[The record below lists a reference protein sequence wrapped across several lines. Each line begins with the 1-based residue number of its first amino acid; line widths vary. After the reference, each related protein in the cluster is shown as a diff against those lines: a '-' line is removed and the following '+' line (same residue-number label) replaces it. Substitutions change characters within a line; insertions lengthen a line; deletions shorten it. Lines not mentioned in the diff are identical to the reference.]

1 MCVGMAVIFWVLL
14 RMDNTNYL
22 LRGWRESLAGDN
34 AVVAGVAPVAG
45 AGEAA
50 GADEGALGFVKAGLP
65 VRWGVGMGAF
75 RAGLGGCREI
85 LI

>member
-14 RMDNTNYL
+14 RMDHTNYL

-34 AVVAGVAPVAG
+34 AVAAGVAPVAG
-45 AGEAA
+45 AA

-65 VRWGVGMGAF
+65 VRVGMGIGAF
-75 RAGLGGCREI
+75 RAGLGGCRQI
-85 LI
+85 LL